1 MRAAIYTRVSTEE
14 QTEGW
19 SLDAQKDECVSL
31 LQRRGWQYIE
41 PDYLEPGRSAKTDL
55 RPVFQRMMRDAELRR
70 FDVIVVHKLDR
81 FSRSLADVV
90 KNVARLKE
98 AKVGLVS
105 VAEPWLDTTTPQGEF
120 MLYLF
125 ALLAQWDNQNRARE
139 SAKGKAARARAGYWN
154 GSLSFGYV
162 SIKQLKNQI
171 WKLGEQFESGLLPQF
186 LYSEQVEQLERYL
199 DQWSDCTDADAVPHP
214 KNAEGVRL
222 AFSLYAHGNISD
234 HGIAIALNEAGYR
247 TTGNWGER
255 LFEGD
260 TVRPMLKNPFYLG
273 KVQYQGEWIE
283 GRHPALIPESL
294 FEQCQAIRA
303 QRRGRTVRAKSTKR
317 VYPLSGLV
325 VCTRCQK
332 PMRGQPNWQDRRYYR
347 DPRRS
352 NHTCT
357 QLQIQAEKA
366 EQAVI
371 QYLSAIRLPQ
381 DWRERIL
388 SQGLTSEERN
398 ALEAKRQ
405 RLENQLERSKKLYL
419 MGDMGEA
426 EYLQARTDLTAK
438 LAATRPVEDP
448 DLESAALMLENIGQ
462 LLEQATPNELEDI
475 FHALLTTVYLDS
487 GRRGPVVAIEPKP
500 FLKVLMDV
508 SQLPERPDPDDPT
521 SGSDG
526 GGHFSYFQDSFER
539 SQMVAGPKSDTI
551 GFDVGIEVEMM
562 AESNREPVAS
572 DPVQKSFF
580 SSLPL
585 LL

>member
-1 MRAAIYTRVSTEE
+1 M
-14 QTEGW
+14 
-19 SLDAQKDECVSL
+19 
-31 LQRRGWQYIE
+31 
-41 PDYLEPGRSAKTDL
+41 
-55 RPVFQRMMRDAELRR
+55 
-70 FDVIVVHKLDR
+70 
-81 FSRSLADVV
+81 
-90 KNVARLKE
+90 
-98 AKVGLVS
+98 
-105 VAEPWLDTTTPQGEF
+105 
-120 MLYLF
+120 
-125 ALLAQWDNQNRARE
+125 
-139 SAKGKAARARAGYWN
+139 
-154 GSLSFGYV
+154 
-162 SIKQLKNQI
+162 
-171 WKLGEQFESGLLPQF
+171 
-186 LYSEQVEQLERYL
+186 YSEQVEKLERYL
-199 DQWSDCTDADAVPHP
+199 DQWSDHADADAVPHP

-273 KVQYQGEWIE
+273 KVQSQGEWID
-283 GRHPALIPESL
+283 GRHPSLIPESL

-303 QRRGRTVRAKSTKR
+303 QRRGWTVRAKSTKR

-325 VCTRCQK
+325 VCARCQK

-347 DPRRS
+347 DPQRS

-357 QLQIQAEKA
+357 QLQIQADKA

-371 QYLSAIRLPQ
+371 QYLSKIRLPR
-381 DWRERIL
+381 DWRECIL
-388 SQGLTSEERN
+388 AQGLTSEERN

-405 RLENQLERSKKLYL
+405 RLENQLERSQKLYL

-438 LAATRPVEDP
+438 LAAIRPVEDP

-462 LLEQATPNELEDI
+462 LLAQATPNELEDI

-487 GRRGPVVAIEPKP
+487 GKHGPVVAIEPKP

-521 SGSDG
+521 SGPDG

-572 DPVQKSFF
+572 VCVTMENPPC
-580 SSLPL
+580 LC
-585 LL
+585 